1 MIAPSPPARISV
13 THLWPPFDNQPRKAG
28 RPGFTLLELLVVLA
42 IIATLVA
49 VVAPSIFR
57 NVGDAKT
64 AAAKSQ
70 IEIFGLALDAYRIDN
85 DAYPTTDQGLAALR
99 SKPTTGA
106 APKNWR
112 GPYIR
117 KDVPLDPWG
126 HSYVYVAPGAAN
138 PTSYDL
144 YTLGRDGKIGGS
156 DEDSDL
162 TSWGGAV
169 HQ

>member
-1 MIAPSPPARISV
+1 MSDRCGKRSA
-13 THLWPPFDNQPRKAG
+13 
-28 RPGFTLLELLVVLA
+28 FTLLELLVVLA

-57 NVGDAKT
+57 NVGDAKS

-70 IEIFGLALDAYRIDN
+70 IEIFSLALDAYRLDN
-85 DAYPTTDQGLAALR
+85 DNYPTSEQGLEALR
-99 SKPTTGA
+99 TKPTTGA
-106 APKNWR
+106 MPRNWR
-112 GPYIR
+112 GPYLR

-126 HSYVYVAPGAAN
+126 RPYVYVAPGAEN

-144 YTLGRDGKIGGS
+144 YSLGRDGKVGGA
-156 DEDSDL
+156 DEDGDI
-162 TSWGGAV
+162 TSWGGPV